1 MSGVVCKVCVLFGL
15 WGMCVCVCV
24 CEIELHVGLRTTQNT
39 QCLQSSHVEVV
50 HCVCVV
56 RAVLSVP
63 WDAYKSLASRVKA
76 GCTLAGLHPV

>member
-1 MSGVVCKVCVLFGL
+1 MFCVWCSVQGMRVIWIVGYVCV
-15 WGMCVCVCV
+15 
-24 CEIELHVGLRTTQNT
+24 EIELHVGLRTTQNT

-56 RAVLSVP
+56 CAVLSVP
-63 WDAYKSLASRVKA
+63 RDAYKSLASRVKA